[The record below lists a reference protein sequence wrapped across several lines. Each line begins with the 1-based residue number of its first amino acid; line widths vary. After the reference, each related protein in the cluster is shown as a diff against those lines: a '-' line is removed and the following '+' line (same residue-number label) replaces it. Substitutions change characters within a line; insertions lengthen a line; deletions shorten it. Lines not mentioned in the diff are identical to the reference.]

1 MMKNVI
7 NILIVLLYCLPFVYF
22 SMRQDFTNGSML
34 GYILMIA
41 LSSILAFFSR
51 LNKSIITFIV
61 GNILSTIISFYFVGQ
76 MAGNERW
83 YSYFKPLTPYQLLLI
98 VTILNLIPQM
108 VAMMV
113 ARKLRKM
120 IRKIRTLPLGRL

>member
-113 ARKLRKM
+113 ARKFKER
-120 IRKIRTLPLGRL
+120 